1 MLDRYARGLFT
12 ALFTPLARA
21 LRRAGVTPDV
31 VTIVGSFGAILS
43 ALIAYPMGHLFWGT
57 VAVTVFIFSDM
68 LDGILSRLPEE
79 DGSEPVRTEGQ
90 KAWGSFLD
98 STLDRVVDFVL
109 FGAVAFWFLTG
120 GGRPDLGALALANLA
135 LGGVVSY
142 ARAKAESL
150 GLEANVGLAERSER
164 IVLLLVFTGFTG
176 LGLTPWVLYGVLWVL
191 AIASAFTALQRVA
204 LVRAQT
210 RG

>member
-1 MLDRYARGLFT
+1 VLDQYARGAFT
-12 ALFTPLARA
+12 AIMTPLARS
-21 LRRAGVTPDV
+21 LRRAGITPDL
-31 VTIVGSFGAILS
+31 VTIIGTLGVVLS
-43 ALIAYPMGHLFWGT
+43 ALIAYPRGWLFWGT

-68 LDGILSRLPEE
+68 IDGILSRLPDENGNPPE
-79 DGSEPVRTEGQ
+79 RSEGA

-98 STLDRVVDFVL
+98 STLDRVADFVL

-120 GGRPDLGALALANLA
+120 GERADLGALALLNLA

-142 ARAKAESL
+142 SRAKAESL
-150 GLEANVGLAERSER
+150 GLDANVGIAERSER

-176 LGLTPWVLYGVLWVL
+176 LGLTPWVLYGVLWLL
-191 AIASAFTALQRVA
+191 ALASGFTALQRFA
-204 LVRAQT
+204 LVRKQT